1 MSDDNHNQEIVSDNH
16 ESTDNNEGPRENN
29 TTQVQDLLR
38 RGYNSFKIDDYEKA
52 HQLFEEAITQVPDSA
67 EAHAW
72 LAAVYGRQIDAAWSL
87 TDKMELFSKLEN
99 EIKIA
104 LELDPALPLARRM
117 NGSMLLNAPDMLGG
131 DPAKAVIEFR
141 YCIERGM
148 TDMEI
153 WVSLAKCYLETAE
166 LAKAKEAL
174 KKALALEPKNE
185 MVLQLLQDTMKKQ

>member
-1 MSDDNHNQEIVSDNH
+1 MSDDSYNQEIVSTNQRG
-16 ESTDNNEGPRENN
+16 TDNNQAPQEKN

-52 HQLFEEAITQVPDSA
+52 HQLFEEAIMQDPDSA

-87 TDKMELFSKLEN
+87 TDKMELFSKLET
-99 EIKIA
+99 EVKIA
-104 LELDPALPLARRM
+104 LELDSALPLARRM

-131 DPAKAVIEFR
+131 DPVKAVTEFR
-141 YCIERGM
+141 YCIDRGM
-148 TDMEI
+148 TDLEI

-185 MVLQLLQDTMKKQ
+185 MVLQLLQDTMKEQ